1 MAGPYRITI
10 YTAMPG
16 TPLVDGD
23 RLIGTSAAGHMWY
36 QVSDGETKNSYGFAP
51 KEHGASS
58 GPGQG
63 YRGDSVMYLN
73 PRYARTMEITAEQYA
88 KLKAFGEAAVNEDW
102 RYFKGEYRGATNNC
116 VHFTWRALEHAG
128 FAIHQA
134 EVEGAEGQV
143 ISPER
148 AGRIENFFIG
158 ALQPAR
164 NVQDIQQLVEPVPG
178 SRLNGERFHPPP
190 NRTVLEKLISENGS
204 RGSGPSLDGQRFKAQ
219 LGERLGQLG
228 LNERQVETLAA
239 VAAKV
244 QQDHIAQGQTLA
256 YHLSKDG
263 STVVLVQEY
272 PPPHTF
278 ELASALARG
287 ESADW
292 RAVAAMTGGHP
303 GERANSAA
311 TADRQTQAAP
321 AMVAAGPSRG

>member
-1 MAGPYRITI
+1 MTGPYRITI

-16 TPLVDGD
+16 TPLMDGD

-36 QVSDGETKNSYGFAP
+36 QVSDWETKNSYGFAP

-58 GPGQG
+58 GPGK
-63 YRGDSVMYLN
+63 GDDSDTATYLN
-73 PRYARTMEITAEQYA
+73 PHYARTMEISAEQYA
-88 KLKAFGEAAVNEDW
+88 KLREFGEAAVNEDW

-134 EVEGAEGQV
+134 EVLGSEGQV

-148 AGRIENFFIG
+148 TGPIENFFIG

-164 NVQDIQQLVEPVPG
+164 NVQDIQQLVAPVPG

-190 NRTVLEKLISENGS
+190 DRTLLEKLISGSESNGS
-204 RGSGPSLDGQRFKAQ
+204 EHGLEKQRFKDQ
-219 LGERLGQLG
+219 LAVRLGQQG
-228 LNERQVETLAA
+228 LNEQQIDTLAA

-244 QQDHIAQGQTLA
+244 QNDHVAQGKALA

-272 PPPHTF
+272 PPPRTF

-287 ESADW
+287 ESAYW

-321 AMVAAGPSRG
+321 AMVAAGPTRG